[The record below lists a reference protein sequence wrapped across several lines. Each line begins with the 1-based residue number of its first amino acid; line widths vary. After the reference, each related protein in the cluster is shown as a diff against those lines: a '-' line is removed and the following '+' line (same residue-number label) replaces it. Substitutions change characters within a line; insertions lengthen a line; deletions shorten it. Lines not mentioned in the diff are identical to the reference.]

1 MLLFS
6 GNSNK
11 SLAEKVANELSWQ
24 LGQVE
29 IIKFPDNENRVR
41 IIDEVVDQDVAILE
55 STAITPNLYY
65 MELFLLIDGLKRSGA
80 RSITLIIPYLGY
92 QRQDHI
98 FRSGEAVSLEVIIKI
113 IEDLGVES
121 TISFDFHSIK
131 IPELFKNKITH
142 LSALPL
148 FAEKIKSLDLHNY
161 TLVTPDMGGIRRIEI
176 ISEML
181 DNAPHAEVE
190 KNRDLNTGSVE
201 SMILH
206 GETNKTAVIV
216 DDVISTG
223 KTLVAAANLLKE
235 KGAEE
240 IFVFATHGV
249 FADNA
254 AEILQNSII
263 KKVVVTDT
271 IEVPEER
278 KFEKLEIISVAK
290 EIVNALEN

>member
-1 MLLFS
+1 MLIFS

-11 SLAEKVANELSWQ
+11 SLAEKVANQ
-24 LGQVE
+24 LGWSLGDVE

-41 IIDEVVDQDVAILE
+41 IISDVVDQDVAILE

-80 RSITLIIPYLGY
+80 RSITLIVPYLGY

-113 IEDLGVES
+113 IEDLGVDK

-131 IPELFKNKITH
+131 IPELFKKEIVH

-148 FAEKIKSLDLHNY
+148 FAEKIRELLLEDF
-161 TLVTPDMGGIRRIEI
+161 TLVTPDMGGIRRIEL
-176 ISEML
+176 ISGML
-181 DNAPHAEVE
+181 NNAPFASVE

-206 GETNKTAVIV
+206 GEVKKTAIIV
-216 DDVISTG
+216 DDVVSTG
-223 KTLVAAANLLKE
+223 KTLVAAADLLRK
-235 KGAEE
+235 KGADE
-240 IFVFATHGV
+240 IYVFATHGI
-249 FADNA
+249 FAENA
-254 AEILQNSII
+254 PGDLESSII
-263 KKVVVTDT
+263 KRIFVTDT
-271 IEVPEER
+271 VEIPEKR
-278 KFEKLEIISVAK
+278 KFEKLGIISVAP
-290 EIVNALEN
+290 EIAKALEN